1 VTHNKTHSS
10 KITFKTI
17 IASLASI
24 LHFSWLT
31 EVKIE
36 NLVKIEPQNTVSV
49 SRINPLSRLEAFFR
63 QRRLKKEK
71 KVLQL
76 QLAILSGG
84 ITRMK

>member
-1 VTHNKTHSS
+1 LQLSG
-10 KITFKTI
+10 
-17 IASLASI
+17 
-24 LHFSWLT
+24 LT
-31 EVKIE
+31 EAKIE
-36 NLVKIEPQNTVSV
+36 TLTKTDTQNDMKV
-49 SRINPLSRLEAFFR
+49 SRINPLSRLETFFK